1 MDDTNEIKLE
11 EVCWEI
17 IDTYFKDVSHYI
29 SKNQIDS
36 YNMFIDEHIAK
47 TIRQFNP
54 IQLVYTLSQPDD
66 IEVDIIIG
74 GSRKEKDGLTN
85 IINDGSSIRI
95 GKPII
100 FEKSI
105 AITENKGDDG
115 IVHKI
120 ETVATKNK
128 QLYPNE
134 ARLKNLRYLYN
145 I

>member
-1 MDDTNEIKLE
+1 MDESNEIKLE

-36 YNMFIDEHIAK
+36 YNMFIDEHITK

-54 IQLVYTLSQPDD
+54 IQLVYTLSHPDD

-74 GSRKEKDGLTN
+74 GSKNEKDGLTT
-85 IINDGSSIRI
+85 IINDGSSVRI

-100 FEKSI
+100 FEKSMY
-105 AITENKGDDG
+105 NK
-115 IVHKI
+115 
-120 ETVATKNK
+120 
-128 QLYPNE
+128 YM
-134 ARLKNLRYLYN
+134 
-145 I
+145 